1 MRNLGLFSLSF
12 ITLISLH
19 GQVRQDHSLFY
30 NVSYLEPNTLDPIHG
45 TYYLEGVQAIEMIY
59 SRLWNWNKDLAMVP
73 DLCEIVPDQD
83 GVIQMLK
90 REVGNLNKWQVKLK
104 KDLKWPDG
112 RQITAEDVKF
122 SFDLYKTPEC
132 DFWGR
137 KALERIRQIKIVDD
151 QTVEFVCNPNHT
163 MQVRGILP
171 LIQILPKHKLIG
183 QVLVRGSD
191 FSRNPMGSGPF
202 QPVSQRD
209 RAITD
214 RISGTVILK
223 RNNLYHDWSTA
234 SNINYV
240 KINQERILASVIDK
254 LVNPNRKEDWS
265 TIDIV
270 LDIPKSPTLYNNINS
285 RGRQHLDFLIYNSN
299 SWYGI
304 AFNTIKPVLKNRD
317 VRIAL
322 TLAVP
327 VDQLIKDY
335 YAQVPIAGQSRS
347 AATRVTG
354 PYNPL
359 WGLGDDTLS
368 VRAYN
373 LQVAMQMLDHQGI
386 YLNSKGDKRLYND
399 EPVTLK
405 MIYHGG
411 RVPRGSPES
420 QVIGQIVEY
429 FRKELKIELNAV
441 DLDGKTFA
449 DVLTNRKEDYDMVF
463 ISYELGWGSN
473 LETLFTK
480 DSESNITNYTS
491 PTLSDYLIGF
501 SNTTSSKT
509 RIEYSKLI
517 HKHLYDNAPYIFLYR
532 VEKIVALRKS
542 LQTRYNFVP
551 RYFFTHISDWFF
563 EIR

>member
-1 MRNLGLFSLSF
+1 M
-12 ITLISLH
+12 TLIPLH
-19 GQVRQDHSLFY
+19 GQVKQGYSLFY

-59 SRLWNWNKDLAMVP
+59 SRLWTWNKDLAMVP
-73 DLCEIVPDQD
+73 DLCEIVPDRD

-112 RQITAEDVKF
+112 KPLTAEDVKF
-122 SFDLYKTPEC
+122 SFNRYKTPESG
-132 DFWGR
+132 FWGSD
-137 KALERIRQIKIVDD
+137 ALELIRQIKIVDD

-163 MQVRGILP
+163 MQVRSILP
-171 LIQILPKHKLIG
+171 LVQILPKHKLIR

-202 QPVSQRD
+202 QPVSEGD
-209 RAITD
+209 PAITD
-214 RISGTVILK
+214 RISTSVILK
-223 RNNLYHDWSTA
+223 RNNLHHDWSTA
-234 SNINYV
+234 SNIDYV
-240 KINQERILASVIDK
+240 KITQERMAASVINK
-254 LVNPNRKEDWS
+254 LVDDDRKEDWS
-265 TIDIV
+265 TVDII
-270 LDIPKSPTLYNNINS
+270 LDIPKEPIIYENIE
-285 RGRQHLDFLIYNSN
+285 GKEHLDYWIYNSN

-304 AFNTIKPVLKNRD
+304 AFNTSKPILDNRD
-317 VRIAL
+317 VRVAL
-322 TLAVP
+322 TLAIP
-327 VDQLIKDY
+327 VEKLLMDY
-335 YAQVPIAGQSRS
+335 YAQVTIAGLERPS
-347 AATRVTG
+347 ATRVTG

-359 WGLGDDTLS
+359 WGLGDDTLPT
-368 VRAYN
+368 RAYDP
-373 LQVAMQMLDHQGI
+373 QVAIQMLDHQGI

-405 MIYHGG
+405 MIYHAG
-411 RVPRGSPES
+411 RVPLGSSES
-420 QVIGQIVEY
+420 QVIGDIVGY
-429 FRKELKIELNAV
+429 FRDKLKIELNAV
-441 DLDGKTFA
+441 DLDGKTFN

-473 LETLFTK
+473 IETLFTE

-517 HKHLYDNAPYIFLYR
+517 HKHLYENAPYIFLYR
-532 VEKIVALRKS
+532 VEKIAAIRKS